1 MEAIVVDI
9 DDTLVNTEYRRNA
22 AWRRVLCREIPMEV
36 TESSS
41 SREILRRYA
50 FSDQRVWEK
59 FWLLVLCIEEGG
71 ADLLELDRPVPYASE
86 VLKNW
91 GKSYKLVYITGRTEN
106 MRQLTLDQLR
116 RFEFPTSKTD
126 LEMFTLKDWISF
138 FSSASSVI
146 KTRSEIFSSILK
158 RYNVIRVVDDFPD
171 FFDAYKKHHVPDKIG
186 LLRKKRFSRKDYL
199 VNGAT
204 RVVENWRQLLVE

>member
-9 DDTLVNTEYRRNA
+9 DDTLVNTEHRRNA
-22 AWRRVLCREIPMEV
+22 AWRRVLGREIPMEV

-50 FSDQRVWEK
+50 FSDRRVWEK
-59 FWLLVLCIEEGG
+59 FWLLVLCLEEGG
-71 ADLLELDRPVPYASE
+71 ADLLELDRSVPYASE

-91 GKSYKLVYITGRTEN
+91 GRNYKLVYITGRTEN
-106 MRQLTLDQLR
+106 MRQLTLSQLR
-116 RFEFPTSKTD
+116 RFGFPTSKAD
-126 LEMFTLKDWISF
+126 LDMFTLKDWISF
-138 FSSASSVI
+138 FSSSSSVI

-171 FFDAYKKHHVPDKIG
+171 FFAAYKKHHVPDKVG
-186 LLRKKRFSRKDYL
+186 LLRKKRFSRQD
-199 VNGAT
+199 
-204 RVVENWRQLLVE
+204 